1 MFSYKQRLDPI
12 LKLLY
17 TLLYVLAERETIE
30 PGKE

>member
-12 LKLLY
+12 LNLLY
-17 TLLYVLAERETIE
+17 TLLHVLAERETIE